1 MRERGPP
8 GTSQQGGG
16 LSHAQAA
23 QGPELE
29 SLFAGETAALMRT
42 VDWSATPLGPVES
55 WPPTLWSALS
65 LCLGSPVP
73 IMIWWGPELVTLY
86 NDAYRPILGTRKHP
100 RALGRPGRECW
111 VDIWN
116 VIGPML
122 EGALWR
128 GEATFTDDL
137 LLPLDRHGYRE
148 ECYFTL
154 SFSPIRDEAGRVQGV
169 FTTAAETTQRVL
181 GERRLRTLRDLALR
195 GMEARTT
202 GEACE
207 SAVRTLAANPGDIP
221 FALLY
226 LLEADGKRARL
237 AGATGVAPDMLPL
250 SVTLAETESRGT
262 TWPLAQ
268 VARTG
273 RGAQMNDLGARFDA
287 LPMSLWGDV
296 PQSGLVLPV
305 ARPGPGDLSGFLV
318 LGFSPHRALDDD
330 YRAFLGLV
338 AEHLALTIA
347 DARAAEEER
356 RGTEA
361 LAALDRQRA
370 EMLAR
375 ERAARADAERAR
387 RRFHDLVQ
395 GLDAILW
402 EANPK
407 TARFTFVSQ
416 RAEKLLG
423 YPVERWMSE
432 PQFWLSLLHPEDR
445 ERAVGLCRR
454 AIEEG
459 RDQEL
464 EYRLAAADGTTVWMH
479 DTIYVVRDRRGRLR
493 KLRGFMTDVSERK
506 RREEER
512 VRLLADMQHARR
524 EAEVANRVKDEFL
537 ATLSHELRTPLGAIL
552 LWARLLRGTPL
563 DQATT
568 ARALEMIEQD
578 AKALERIVG
587 DILDVSRIITGK
599 LGLQVGVVDPGPTI
613 EAAIES
619 LRPAANARSIH
630 IECALDRSVTPISGD
645 EARLRQVVWNLLS
658 NAIKFTPKGGRIE
671 VRLERAESWAQIT
684 VKDTGQG
691 IKPDFLPHVFER
703 FLQADSSTTRTH
715 GGLGLGLAI
724 VRHLVEL
731 HGGSVHA
738 DSPGEGRGATF
749 AVRLPLLPVRPLE
762 AGRKSRQP
770 AGGQAPTLEGV
781 RVLLVEDDLNTR
793 ESLGTL
799 LRQRGARVTATESA
813 AEGLRALE
821 REPPDVL
828 VSDLGM
834 PHEDG
839 FALIRKVRALG
850 QERGGHVPAVAL
862 TGYAS
867 AETRARALSE
877 GYDVHLP
884 KPADPEE
891 LTALIARLGTRNGQK
906 TGNPGGTHAE

>member
-1 MRERGPP
+1 MHPSRRPDVEAAVRPAAGRGDRLPAPESAGRQRRGRPRDRPPDRSASGAGTRADARGRRGAGDDRRLVGARKRGRSSMRERGPP

-16 LSHAQAA
+16 LSHGQAS
-23 QGPELE
+23 QGPELGR
-29 SLFAGETAALMRT
+29 LFAGETAALMRT

-73 IMIWWGPELVTLY
+73 MMIWWGPELVTLY

-116 VIGPML
+116 VIEPML

-128 GEATFTDDL
+128 GEATFSDDL

-154 SFSPIRDEAGRVQGV
+154 SFSPIRDEAGRVHGV
-169 FTTAAETTQRVL
+169 FTTAAETTRRVL

-195 GMEARTT
+195 AAEARTT
-202 GEACE
+202 EQACE

-226 LLEADGKRARL
+226 LLAPDGERAHL
-237 AGATGVAPDMLPL
+237 AGATGVSLDLLPL
-250 SVTLAETESRGT
+250 TAELAETEGNTT

-268 VARTG
+268 AARTG
-273 RGAQMNDLGARFDA
+273 RAAQVNDLGARFHA

-305 ARPGPGDLSGFLV
+305 TRVGPGDVYGFLV
-318 LGFSPHRALDDD
+318 LGISPHRALDDD

-356 RGTEA
+356 RRADA
-361 LAALDRQRA
+361 LAALERQRD
-370 EMLAR
+370 EMLSR
-375 ERAARADAERAR
+375 ERTARAEAERAK
-387 RRFHDLVQ
+387 RRFHDLVH

-402 EANPK
+402 EADPK
-407 TARFTFVSQ
+407 TGQFTFVSQ

-423 YPVERWMSE
+423 YPLERWTSE
-432 PQFWLSLLHPEDR
+432 PQFWRSVLHPDDR
-445 ERAVGLCRR
+445 ERTVGLCRG
-454 AIEEG
+454 AIAEG

-464 EYRLAAADGTTVWMH
+464 EYRLVAANGAILWMH
-479 DTIYVVRDRRGRLR
+479 DSLCVVRDRRGRVR
-493 KLRGFMTDVSERK
+493 KLRGFMTNISERK
-506 RREEER
+506 QTEDER
-512 VRLLADMQHARR
+512 AQLLADMAHARR

-537 ATLSHELRTPLGAIL
+537 ATLSHELRTPMTAIVGWSHL
-552 LWARLLRGTPL
+552 LADCHL
-563 DQATT
+563 DKQQHAQ
-568 ARALEMIEQD
+568 ALEMIEQD

-587 DILDVSRIITGK
+587 DILDVSRIVTGK
-599 LGLQVGVVDPGPTI
+599 LGLQVGSVALAPTI
-613 EAAIES
+613 EAAIEA
-619 LRPAANARSIH
+619 LRPAAEARSIYV
-630 IECALDRSVTPISGD
+630 ECVLDRSVTPISGD

-658 NAIKFTPKGGRIE
+658 NAIKFTPRGGRIE
-671 VRLERAESWAQIT
+671 VRLERADSWAQIV
-684 VKDTGQG
+684 VKDTGRG
-691 IKPDFLPHVFER
+691 IEPDFLPHVFER
-703 FLQADSSTTRTH
+703 FLQADSSTTRAH

-793 ESLGTL
+793 
-799 LRQRGARVTATESA
+799 
-813 AEGLRALE
+813 
-821 REPPDVL
+821 
-828 VSDLGM
+828 
-834 PHEDG
+834 
-839 FALIRKVRALG
+839 
-850 QERGGHVPAVAL
+850 
-862 TGYAS
+862 
-867 AETRARALSE
+867 
-877 GYDVHLP
+877 
-884 KPADPEE
+884 
-891 LTALIARLGTRNGQK
+891 
-906 TGNPGGTHAE
+906 